1 VSRFGYWLNLFLR
14 RRIRRDPFVLE
25 MYGVP
30 RETVEEDLANAGAT
44 LLRACPDQ
52 SAAPEWD
59 GYQYFV
65 TK

>member
-1 VSRFGYWLNLFLR
+1 
-14 RRIRRDPFVLE
+14 

-30 RETVEEDLANAGAT
+30 RETVEDDLANAGAT

-52 SAAPEWD
+52 SATPEWD
-59 GYQYFV
+59 GYRYFV